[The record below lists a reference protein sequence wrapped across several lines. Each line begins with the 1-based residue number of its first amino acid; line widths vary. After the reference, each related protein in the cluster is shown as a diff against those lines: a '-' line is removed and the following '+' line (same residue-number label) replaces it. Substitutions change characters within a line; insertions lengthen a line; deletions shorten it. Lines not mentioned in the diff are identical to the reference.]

1 MTDHHPPDDPAPDDH
16 APSNVAPDGIAPDE
30 AELDLAL
37 RRRLRDG
44 VTTPDPAVELGILRP
59 RFVHARRR
67 RRARVAALSSAAAVL
82 LAVAGVSLAG
92 GRDTQVITPATGH
105 TSAPSTT
112 QTAETTSPPATTT
125 SVVPDT
131 TMPTAASGASTTAP
145 AGSPTSTIGAAPATT
160 TVPPRQTPLTV
171 AGGTVVVRSDATTVG
186 IVSVT
191 PATGWIVAERKTE
204 PTRIEV
210 RFERV
215 GSSDQARVVARVEHG
230 QLRTDLS

>member
-92 GRDTQVITPATGH
+92 GRDTQVITPAT
-105 TSAPSTT
+105 
-112 QTAETTSPPATTT
+112 ETTSPPATTT